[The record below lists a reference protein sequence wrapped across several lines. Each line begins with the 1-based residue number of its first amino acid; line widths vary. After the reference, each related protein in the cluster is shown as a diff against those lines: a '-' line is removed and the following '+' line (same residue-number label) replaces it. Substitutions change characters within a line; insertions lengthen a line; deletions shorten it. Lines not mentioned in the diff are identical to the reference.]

1 VRRKTSLTCFF
12 ACTQPPWTLL
22 ISSSPPYSPLKLQVA
37 IRDFWEKETAPVHIA
52 REGLRKVLGYPVNV
66 DPEWVQ
72 LLGDLDKVYPDRQSL
87 ATAVAGCVELWCKV
101 FTELLEGADNADT
114 AQQEWAE
121 TLMDHLEPHIGMRL
135 YVTVTGSDASLPI
148 VTEPGT
154 AWSEERSSFLL
165 YLPQKR
171 AVMVPGEF
179 AAVYR
184 GGLMACFNE
193 KKPAAPSLAV
203 RSAAATAAPATAA
216 TGGDDWADV
225 EMDAATGK
233 AAVVEATR
241 APPVAASFAPPDAT
255 IPKLE
260 YLPSLESLPR
270 PDELFLRPPYHMIVA
285 DYGKKK
291 IVVQGSHSPSLQLL
305 GEYMKR
311 WCRLNH
317 QDSRNP
323 PAVEVKYN
331 QSCWGSS
338 PMHDQ
343 VTLTSEANN
352 IFQFNPAIV
361 LAFIEGVLGYDKV
374 STEQGVWTYRR
385 MVPFK
390 A

>member
-1 VRRKTSLTCFF
+1 MDTADL
-12 ACTQPPWTLL
+12 A
-22 ISSSPPYSPLKLQVA
+22 SPPSPLKLQIA
-37 IRDFWEKETAPVHIA
+37 IRDIWEKETAPVQVA
-52 REGLRKVLGYPVNV
+52 RGGLRKVLGYPVNV

-121 TLMDHLEPHIGMRL
+121 ALMDNLEPHVGLRL
-135 YVTVTGSDASLPI
+135 FVSVTGSDASLPI

-171 AVMVPGEF
+171 AVTVPGEF

-184 GGLMACFNE
+184 GGLLNCFKE
-193 KKPAAPSLAV
+193 KPAAAPNLAH
-203 RSAAATAAPATAA
+203 RSAAAAAAP
-216 TGGDDWADV
+216 GGDDWADV
-225 EMDAATGK
+225 EMDTKTGK
-233 AAVVEATR
+233 AAVVEATH
-241 APPVAASFAPPDAT
+241 AASEPT
-255 IPKLE
+255 IAKLE

-270 PDELFLRPPYHMIVA
+270 PDELFLRPPYHIIVA
-285 DYGKKK
+285 DYGNKK
-291 IVVQGSHSPSLQLL
+291 IVVQGSHSPSLHLL

-311 WCRLNH
+311 WCRINH

-323 PAVEVKYN
+323 PAVEVLYN
-331 QSCWGSS
+331 QSCWGAS

-343 VTLTSEANN
+343 VTLTAEANY
-352 IFQFNPAIV
+352 IFQFNPALV

-374 STEQGVWTYRR
+374 STEQGIWTYRR

-390 A
+390 G